1 MSHAPILLSVVL
13 AGLLSADALA
23 QTQPPSLD
31 RLVSVERQRV
41 LGLDTL
47 TASQRAGLALLLQET
62 YRLGFQE
69 AQARKAPAPKPPT
82 PDGGPSTSASVIESR
97 IDGDFEGWEGDTV
110 VSLTNGQIWK
120 QTEYHYTYHYAYSPR
135 VVIYRSGGSYK
146 MKVDGVERAISVERL
161 K

>member
-69 AQARKAPAPKPPT
+69 AQARKARPQAP
-82 PDGGPSTSASVIESR
+82 
-97 IDGDFEGWEGDTV
+97 DTGRRPV
-110 VSLTNGQIWK
+110 DV
-120 QTEYHYTYHYAYSPR
+120 R
-135 VVIYRSGGSYK
+135 VCHRV
-146 MKVDGVERAISVERL
+146 AH
-161 K
+161 